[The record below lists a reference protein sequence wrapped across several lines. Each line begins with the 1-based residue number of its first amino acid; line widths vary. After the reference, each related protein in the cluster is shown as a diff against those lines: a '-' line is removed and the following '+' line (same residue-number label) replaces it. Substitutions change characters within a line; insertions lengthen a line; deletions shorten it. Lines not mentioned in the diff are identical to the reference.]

1 MTTEMPDIADTGR
14 YSIKETAEILGVCR
28 RSVDYY
34 LKSGYLK
41 CGRRRHNGYRFVT
54 GREIKRFYIARR

>member
-1 MTTEMPDIADTGR
+1 MTTEMPNVADTGR

-28 RSVDYY
+28 RSVEGY
-34 LKSGYLK
+34 LSKGYLK
-41 CGRRRHNGYRFVT
+41 YHRRRHNGYRFVT